1 MNREGQGAGH
11 KIAERG
17 IQGSG
22 KNDREK
28 KGGGQGAGQRA
39 GGKKILLG
47 SRTGE

>member
-17 IQGSG
+17 VQGSG

-28 KGGGQGAGQRA
+28 KGGGAA
-39 GGKKILLG
+39 G
-47 SRTGE
+47 SRSES